1 MADNNCT
8 TVSWSC
14 NGRATVVR
22 VLHDSQAIVQRS
34 YDRCTTSKRSC
45 NSRAS
50 VARPPSD
57 RTIAF
62 EIVRPVV
69 QRAYDHTAIKIDRKR
84 SQLFFEHVQNS
95 KSIADDRSRSHAPCD
110 RSYDRLR
117 SRSQAVRNWSQR
129 NCERG
134 FN

>member
-69 QRAYDHTAIKIDRKR
+69 QRSYDPTAIKIDRKR

-95 KSIADDRSRSHAPCD
+95 KSIAVDRMRHAIGRTTPCD
-110 RSYDRLR
+110 RSCDRKR
-117 SRSQAVRNWSQR
+117 SGTGRNAIVK
-129 NCERG
+129 G
-134 FN
+134 A